1 MAGKKITQVKIYMQ
15 NKKKSINISL
25 VTFIYLKKC
34 HEKKSLR
41 LNLLQ
46 SMSATLQLN
55 GSLYC
60 IILFSLYEPFSDT
73 LHLVK

>member
-1 MAGKKITQVKIYMQ
+1 MKKNHTGKIYMQ
-15 NKKKSINISL
+15 NEKEHQL
-25 VTFIYLKKC
+25 FPPVTFIYLNKC
-34 HEKKSLR
+34 HEKESLR
-41 LNLLQ
+41 LNLPQ
-46 SMSATLQLN
+46 SMSATLLLN